1 MAREEEELMLISS
14 TLVEMMPHDTMIGPL
29 AGMYYKVS
37 QLAMILFFLQ
47 KLLKMCL
54 SCIIV
59 KGIEEKGENA
69 AESVTEIKIGSAE
82 GHDLGS
88 VADVHAL
95 ASERGTLERGMLE
108 MRAVETPVVEREN
121 EIVGLQQ
128 EKTAGVGKEVERER
142 KGAEA
147 RIARGKGREAREQRE
162 KRWLREMAHWKV
174 VSGYWRNVKENLV
187 REWRSVETGN
197 EIATE
202 TAGAATGIEIAAGG
216 TGIGTTNE
224 SVTETGVI
232 AKRSTTAPYKMT
244 WVPKKIWA
252 TTTKQGHRHMWKS
265 TVRMG

>member
-1 MAREEEELMLISS
+1 
-14 TLVEMMPHDTMIGPL
+14 
-29 AGMYYKVS
+29 
-37 QLAMILFFLQ
+37 
-47 KLLKMCL
+47 MCL
-54 SCIIV
+54 YCITV

-69 AESVTEIKIGSAE
+69 AGSVTEIKIGSAE

-88 VADVHAL
+88 VAGVHAL
-95 ASERGTLERGMLE
+95 ASERGTERGMLE

-128 EKTAGVGKEVERER
+128 EKTAAVGKEVERER

-147 RIARGKGREAREQRE
+147 KIARGKGREAREQRE
-162 KRWLREMAHWKV
+162 KRWPREMAHWKV

-197 EIATE
+197 EIATG
-202 TAGAATGIEIAAGG
+202 TAGAATGIEIAAEE

>member
-1 MAREEEELMLISS
+1 
-14 TLVEMMPHDTMIGPL
+14 
-29 AGMYYKVS
+29 
-37 QLAMILFFLQ
+37 
-47 KLLKMCL
+47 MCL
-54 SCIIV
+54 YCIIV

-69 AESVTEIKIGSAE
+69 AGSVTEIKIGSAE

-88 VADVHAL
+88 VAGVHAL
-95 ASERGTLERGMLE
+95 ASERGTEERGMLE
-108 MRAVETPVVEREN
+108 MRALETPVVERGN

-128 EKTAGVGKEVERER
+128 EKTAAVGKEVERER

-162 KRWLREMAHWKV
+162 KRWSREMAHWKV
-174 VSGYWRNVKENLV
+174 VSGYWRNGKENLV

-197 EIATE
+197 EIATG
-202 TAGAATGIEIAAGG
+202 TAGAATGIESAAEG

-232 AKRSTTAPYKMT
+232 AKKSTTAPYKMT

>member
-1 MAREEEELMLISS
+1 MGGTRRGGADVNIKHSGRDDASRY
-14 TLVEMMPHDTMIGPL
+14 DDRAIGGYVL
-29 AGMYYKVS
+29 QSKSVDKD
-37 QLAMILFFLQ
+37 FFLQ
-47 KLLKMCL
+47 KLFNMCL
-54 SCIIV
+54 YCITV
-59 KGIEEKGENA
+59 KGIEEKGESA
-69 AESVTEIKIGSAE
+69 AGSVTEIKIGSAE
-82 GHDLGS
+82 GHDLES

-95 ASERGTLERGMLE
+95 ASERGTERGMSE

-128 EKTAGVGKEVERER
+128 EKTAAVGREVERER

-197 EIATE
+197 EIATG
-202 TAGAATGIEIAAGG
+202 TAGAATGIEIAAEG